1 MKYFSLILI
10 AMTVLF
16 SSCHNN
22 SEPPVEN
29 TLAVIRQYAPATVL
43 FQRSDKE
50 FCDKIHWLNEKD
62 FVVNSLSEL
71 PNDNLGFSNAYK
83 GIDFEKYT
91 LLLYYRVH
99 DWNIDT
105 FRNLYYR
112 NNIEQNYNWNI
123 HLGTSTIPDAN
134 SETLR
139 ITRFAILVH
148 KIPENVEINIWTSL
162 SAIDWDWEE

>member
-1 MKYFSLILI
+1 M
-10 AMTVLF
+10 
-16 SSCHNN
+16 
-22 SEPPVEN
+22 
-29 TLAVIRQYAPATVL
+29 
-43 FQRSDKE
+43 
-50 FCDKIHWLNEKD
+50 
-62 FVVNSLSEL
+62 NSLSEL